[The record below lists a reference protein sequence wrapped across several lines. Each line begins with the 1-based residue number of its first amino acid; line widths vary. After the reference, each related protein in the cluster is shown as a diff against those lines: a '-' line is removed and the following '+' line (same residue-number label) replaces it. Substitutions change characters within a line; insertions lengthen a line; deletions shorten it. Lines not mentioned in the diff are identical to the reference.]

1 MCQAQFR
8 SMQDILA
15 NLNPEQLKAVTLPRQ
30 CALILAGCIPQEVRN
45 DPVETYDR
53 PPNGSM

>member
-1 MCQAQFR
+1 VKK
-8 SMQDILA
+8 I
-15 NLNPEQLKAVTLPRQ
+15 AVLL
-30 CALILAGCIPQEVRN
+30 CALILAGCIPHELRN